1 MTLTIFFHIKL
12 SFRLINVKNDG
23 NKVNNRLKTLAKSN
37 LIAIFAEIL
46 QSQACN
52 DIKNRI

>member
-1 MTLTIFFHIKL
+1 MTLTIFCHIKL

-23 NKVNNRLKTLAKSN
+23 NKVNNRLKTLANSN

-46 QSQACN
+46 QNQDWN
-52 DIKNRI
+52 DT